1 MKPAAFFL
9 LLVFAFPGFIGD
21 ASGQGFRGGLK
32 AGLSA
37 SEVSG
42 DRSGGLNKLGLFASV
57 YTDYR
62 VSERSYW
69 HLELMYIQKGSREF
83 NDPDPDDLRQSP
95 FRDYTFALQY
105 VEIPVMFKIDFP
117 IMGRLRHTQY
127 LSGEIGFSVS
137 KVIGH
142 AETNDFGVDITEMM
156 ADDRPFH
163 KAEINAILGF
173 SVPLRDNF
181 AFNVRVIQGV
191 SPLRDHA
198 SGRKTWYNQGQYNT
212 AWALGL
218 SYTIF

>member
-1 MKPAAFFL
+1 MKPATLFL
-9 LLVFAFPGFIGD
+9 LLVLVFPGCIGY
-21 ASGQGFRGGLK
+21 ASAQGFRGGLK

-42 DRSGGLNKLGLFASV
+42 DGSGGLNKLGLFASIF
-57 YTDYR
+57 TDYK
-62 VSERSYW
+62 VSDRSFW

-83 NDPDPDDLRQSP
+83 NDPDPDDPMPSP
-95 FRDYTFALQY
+95 YRDYTFTLQY
-105 VEIPVMFKIDFP
+105 IEIPVLFKIDFP

-127 LSGEIGFSVS
+127 LSGEIGISVS

-142 AETNDFGVDITEMM
+142 AETNDFGVDITDLM
-156 ADDRPFH
+156 AEDRPFH
-163 KAEINAILGF
+163 NAELNAILGIV
-173 SVPLRDNF
+173 VPLRANF
-181 AFNVRVIQGV
+181 AFSARLIQGI

-198 SGRKTWYNQGQYNT
+198 SGKKTWYNQGQYNT